1 MKVKE
6 FAKHMGMTVLTDSDT
21 LNEEIQGMYICD
33 LLSWV
38 MSRAEKGNAWITV
51 HTHMNIVA
59 VALLAE
65 ISCIIIPENITVE
78 EATINKASKE
88 GIAILSSKK
97 DAFKIACEAG
107 KIL

>member
-1 MKVKE
+1 MKVEE
-6 FAKHMGMTVLTDSDT
+6 FAEHMKMKVLTDSDT
-21 LNEEIQGMYICD
+21 LNGEVEGMYICD

-38 MSRAEKGNAWITV
+38 MSRAEKGNAWVTV

-65 ISCIIIPENITVE
+65 IPCIIIPENITVD
-78 EATINKASKE
+78 EATINKASDE
-88 GIAILSSKK
+88 GIAILSSEK
-97 DAFKIACEAG
+97 DAFKIACRAG